1 MLQLRG
7 IAPSTKR
14 TYQAGMTRFVQFCA
28 QFNLTP
34 LPASHLTLRYFCAY
48 LSPSVR
54 NTTIKLYLSAIR
66 FHHIQHEH
74 QDPTRDT
81 LIQYVVKGI
90 KRTQSLNTRQRLPI
104 TLQALKALKS
114 ALHNSPQF
122 SYHDKRMLRAAFV
135 VAFYGFLRA
144 GEPCSKS
151 VTSFDPDPTLLW
163 SDVTTTTKAVMLHI
177 RASKTD
183 PFRHGCTI
191 TIGATATSTC
201 PLNAVQHYRA
211 IHQHQPSSPAFTFQD
226 GSLLT
231 RQHLTV
237 LLRELLL
244 LAGLDPE
251 KYASHSFR
259 IGAAT
264 TAAAAG
270 LPEWQ
275 IQAMGR
281 WTSDCY
287 SRYIRIPQSTL
298 IRASQQLATQ
308 AGSSQ

>member
-28 QFNLTP
+28 QFNLNP
-34 LPASHLTLRYFCAY
+34 LPASHLTLRYFCTY

-54 NTTIKLYLSAIR
+54 LTTIKLYLSAIR
-66 FHHIQHEH
+66 FHHIRHEH

-81 LIQYVVKGI
+81 LLQYVVKGI

-104 TLQALKALKS
+104 TLQVLKALKS

-122 SYHDKRMLRAAFV
+122 TYHDKRMLWAAFV
-135 VAFYGFLRA
+135 VAFYGFLGA
-144 GEPCSKS
+144 GELCSKS
-151 VTSFDPDPTLLW
+151 VNSFDPDTTLLW

-177 RASKTD
+177 QASKTD
-183 PFRHGCTI
+183 PFRNGCTI
-191 TIGATATSTC
+191 TIGATTTSTC

-231 RQHLTV
+231 RQALLSSSENFFCLRPSTPRSMLAIPSGLGQQPLQRPLDCQNGRSRQWVGGPATV
-237 LLRELLL
+237 TPATSEF
-244 LAGLDPE
+244 
-251 KYASHSFR
+251 HS
-259 IGAAT
+259 
-264 TAAAAG
+264 
-270 LPEWQ
+270 LP
-275 IQAMGR
+275 
-281 WTSDCY
+281 
-287 SRYIRIPQSTL
+287 
-298 IRASQQLATQ
+298 
-308 AGSSQ
+308 SSEHRSS